1 MSLDG
6 YIAGPKGESD
16 WINVDPEID
25 FTAIWS
31 QFDTLLMGRRT
42 YQAATER
49 LGQSAF
55 AGKDTFVFSQH
66 LRPQDHPGVTIVSEL
81 TSSWIKSLKRQQG
94 KDIWLMGGGEV
105 FRRALDLGEVDTIS
119 VTVIPVVLGDGTPLL
134 PPPYKATKLKLRTHS
149 VYKSGTL
156 SLVYEIQP

>member
-1 MSLDG
+1 
-6 YIAGPKGESD
+6 
-16 WINVDPEID
+16 
-25 FTAIWS
+25 
-31 QFDTLLMGRRT
+31 
-42 YQAATER
+42 
-49 LGQSAF
+49 
-55 AGKDTFVFSQH
+55 
-66 LRPQDHPGVTIVSEL
+66 
-81 TSSWIKSLKRQQG
+81 
-94 KDIWLMGGGEV
+94 MGGGEV